1 LVELLIVVAIIGVL
15 AVVGIPM
22 YNGYI
27 ATARVNATK
36 ENHARIRDFI
46 AAEFAKCAM
55 GRPYLVLLVNSR
67 QATRNYS
74 CTLPINDFADH
85 FAEHAKFSG
94 FKNAYPGHA
103 APWAIWKGSDIA
115 PPLGKTYLWGY
126 AANNRIAINTNVG
139 TDSGG
144 NDYLRSTVTKE

>member
-1 LVELLIVVAIIGVL
+1 
-15 AVVGIPM
+15 M

-27 ATARVNATK
+27 ATARVNVTK

-55 GRPYLVLLVNSR
+55 GRPYLVLLVNSK

-74 CTLPINDFADH
+74 CTTIITDLAGH

-115 PPLGKTYLWGY
+115 PPLGKTYLIG
-126 AANNRIAINTNVG
+126 NNARNRLIIATNVG
-139 TDSGG
+139 TASGG
-144 NDYLRSTVTKE
+144 NDYLRNTIFKE